1 MARKAK
7 TESFETELSAFQGHL
22 LNKIDKIPLAITNRL
37 ADLGIGDAEQLAAA
51 ASVSG
56 TRESLIDYLQIS
68 DRELDAILEN
78 ATSAIPR
85 SLVTNIEA
93 EQQPLSLGGL
103 EPTEEILAEMQMM
116 MTETPVTLDVAA
128 LPVNVNYALQMP
140 AIRNQGG
147 RGTCVA
153 FSLTAVHEFY
163 RIRQGIP
170 QDFSEQF
177 LYHETKLIDGH
188 PATCGTWQVKAA
200 QVLTNTGECREAIW
214 PYNPSGTCNNNGV
227 EPANA
232 RSDAS
237 TRKVQTI
244 ILNPKDV
251 NAIKAA
257 LAGGALVGISVPVW
271 NSWYLSAET
280 KRTGRITM
288 RIGTEA
294 SAGGHAMC
302 CVGYQ
307 DDANSP
313 GGGFFILR
321 NSWGTGWAYQSP
333 YGAGYGTIPYAYIA
347 KENWEAVTTP
357 PGKRIIRPVWDWK
370 KWKIFPW
377 PFGEEAQAGEG
388 DGETETKTIFID
400 AGPNVNIVIR

>member
-22 LNKIDKIPLAITNRL
+22 LNKIDKIPVAVTSRL

-56 TRESLIDYLQIS
+56 TRESLLDYLQIS
-68 DRELDAILEN
+68 DRELESILQS
-78 ATSAIPR
+78 ATSAIPQ
-85 SLVTNIEA
+85 SMQSTVEV
-93 EQQPLSLGGL
+93 QQAPLSLGGM
-103 EPTEEILAEMQMM
+103 EPTDEILEEMQMM

-128 LPVNVNYALQMP
+128 LPTSVNYALQMP

-153 FSLTAVHEFY
+153 FAMTAVHEFY
-163 RIRQGIP
+163 RIRQGAP
-170 QDFSEQF
+170 KDYSEQF
-177 LYHETKLIDGH
+177 LYHETKLIDGY
-188 PATCGTWQVKAA
+188 PGTCGTWQVKAA
-200 QVLTNTGECREAIW
+200 QVLTNLGECREVIW
-214 PYNPSGTCNNNGV
+214 PYNPSGSCNNNGV
-227 EPANA
+227 RPANA
-232 RSDAS
+232 RTDAASNKVS
-237 TRKVQTI
+237 TIV
-244 ILNPKDV
+244 LNPKDV
-251 NAIKAA
+251 GAIKAA
-257 LAGGALVGISVPVW
+257 LSGGALVGVSVPVY

-288 RIGTEA
+288 RIGNEA
-294 SAGGHAMC
+294 HVGGHAMC
-302 CVGYQ
+302 AVGYQ

-333 YGAGYGTIPYAYIA
+333 YGAGYGTIPYAYISQL
-347 KENWEAVTTP
+347 NWEAVTTP
-357 PGKRIIRPVWDWK
+357 PGKRIIKPIWDWK
-370 KWKIFPW
+370 QWEIKPW
-377 PFGEEAQAGEG
+377 PFGEEEGQEPQA
-388 DGETETKTIFID
+388 ETKTIFID